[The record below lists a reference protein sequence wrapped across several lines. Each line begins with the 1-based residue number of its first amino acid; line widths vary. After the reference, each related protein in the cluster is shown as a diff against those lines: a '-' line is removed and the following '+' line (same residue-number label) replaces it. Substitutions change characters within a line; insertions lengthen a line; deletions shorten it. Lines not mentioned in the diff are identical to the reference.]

1 MGVVSRSCPEDQHS
15 FSPQKKMKFFVLLN
29 LAAVGLADY
38 EMGMG
43 KEMMSKWMQMKAME
57 SCWGAETMKQYTVEM
72 KKAIAKCSN
81 EDAPELSLPPFKS
94 SYRFVNT
101 MINQGNDMDML
112 KNMMAAMSMSMNQD
126 NSEFSYVQ
134 PYSTNSGR
142 SDSFMDKM
150 KMMMMKMK
158 MKDVMRSNYQDDY
171 DMSEV
176 FKSMRSSDRID
187 NYRTVSYRKNDPM
200 SQFKQMF
207 NSYRSK
213 RQASRRPQQPSRR
226 TQPSDNLDLGDR
238 LVEKLAEQKRHMEQ
252 TIGNMTCVLKE
263 TNALDASNNLDIQ
276 AMKRDMQQYTMPSPW
291 FGQKYEQILDTCYE
305 MATNLPREIADN
317 SVVSGSFGTIKL
329 GEIKMFM
336 KCEMRSKMKLCMNQ
350 DIKNKVES
358 NFGPMQSILQQ
369 TQLNEAEFFPLVMQ
383 LLHGEEIDYMT
394 GSM

>member
-1 MGVVSRSCPEDQHS
+1 
-15 FSPQKKMKFFVLLN
+15 
-29 LAAVGLADY
+29 
-38 EMGMG
+38 
-43 KEMMSKWMQMKAME
+43 
-57 SCWGAETMKQYTVEM
+57 
-72 KKAIAKCSN
+72 
-81 EDAPELSLPPFKS
+81 
-94 SYRFVNT
+94 
-101 MINQGNDMDML
+101 
-112 KNMMAAMSMSMNQD
+112 MAAMSMSMNQD

-158 MKDVMRSNYQDDY
+158 MKDMMRSNYQDDY
-171 DMSEV
+171 DMSE
-176 FKSMRSSDRID
+176 F
-187 NYRTVSYRKNDPM
+187 
-200 SQFKQMF
+200 F
-207 NSYRSK
+207 K

-252 TIGNMTCVLKE
+252 KIGNMTCVLKE

-291 FGQKYEQILDTCYE
+291 FGQKYEQILETCYE

-329 GEIKMFM
+329 GEIKMFT

-369 TQLNEAEFFPLVMQ
+369 TQLTEAEFFPLVMQ

>member
-1 MGVVSRSCPEDQHS
+1 
-15 FSPQKKMKFFVLLN
+15 
-29 LAAVGLADY
+29 
-38 EMGMG
+38 
-43 KEMMSKWMQMKAME
+43 
-57 SCWGAETMKQYTVEM
+57 
-72 KKAIAKCSN
+72 
-81 EDAPELSLPPFKS
+81 
-94 SYRFVNT
+94 
-101 MINQGNDMDML
+101 
-112 KNMMAAMSMSMNQD
+112 
-126 NSEFSYVQ
+126 
-134 PYSTNSGR
+134 
-142 SDSFMDKM
+142 M

-158 MKDVMRSNYQDDY
+158 MKDMMRTNYQDDY
-171 DMSEV
+171 DMSEF
-176 FKSMRSSDRID
+176 FKSMRSSDRMD
-187 NYRTVSYRKNDPM
+187 NYRTGSYRKNDPM
-200 SQFKQMF
+200 SQFKQMGSQFKQMF

-213 RQASRRPQQPSRR
+213 RQASRR

-350 DIKNKVES
+350 DVKNKVES

-369 TQLNEAEFFPLVMQ
+369 TQLTEAEFFPLVMQ